1 MSTIYHRHGSV
12 SFERRGGDLI
22 QGPIRGMV
30 LRHLSGRCT
39 MVTKQNKKDQA
50 ERSIDG
56 ERLSEVELALTVLWN
71 SVHRWL
77 SQCSQSS
84 SPSSLSDLDTFLL
97 HLLVYR
103 NKPLRNIDLAF
114 ALSIDD
120 MHLVSYSLKKL
131 ARLSLITGKK
141 TGKEVF
147 YEPTE
152 AGKIHFY
159 DFFKDR
165 KKYLEPVMS
174 TVAADYDL
182 AALAVLLRTLSG
194 AYEQAARAAASARGI

>member
-1 MSTIYHRHGSV
+1 MRIT
-12 SFERRGGDLI
+12 
-22 QGPIRGMV
+22 
-30 LRHLSGRCT
+30 
-39 MVTKQNKKDQA
+39 QNKKGPT
-50 ERSIDG
+50 ERTTDG

-84 SPSSLSDLDTFLL
+84 MMSGLSDLDVFLL

-131 ARLSLITGKK
+131 ARLSLITGSK

-159 DFFKDR
+159 DFLKDR

-174 TVAADYDL
+174 SVAAEYDL
-182 AALAVLLRTLSG
+182 AALAALLRTLSG